1 MALSNTPSQEYS
13 WQGTNL
19 PLFGSDEDKRVK
31 SKLFVC
37 FFFQK
42 YILLWK
48 ISYMILHV
56 YQIFLIKKEKRR
68 NVSL

>member
-37 FFFQK
+37 FFFK
-42 YILLWK
+42 N
-48 ISYMILHV
+48 
-56 YQIFLIKKEKRR
+56 IFCYEKL
-68 NVSL
+68 VT